1 MPIPEVLGGLGR
13 AGGALHPI
21 RTQVCL
27 IMFISSTVSCQALCC
42 ALCFL
47 CFTFVDLSQSIF
59 VDFIV
64 MSVQSLVEENWQTTK
79 STLKERCTFLFNND
93 VLSDVKLIV
102 PAVTCAESES
112 KKAKQVIS
120 AHKFIL
126 SISSPVFYTMFN
138 GELPETGDSVEV
150 LDCEF
155 ETLLE
160 FVRFLY
166 SDEVALSGS
175 NVLQVLY
182 LAKKYM
188 VPSLADKCREFLKDN
203 LYPSNVFSVLP
214 VAELHE
220 DKNLLDHC
228 WKLIDRQTKVALE
241 SAESIERSVLEA
253 LVERDTLNIKE
264 VDLFTA
270 VSRWATNECGKQGLE
285 AGGIV
290 KRRVL
295 GDRVIKAIRFP
306 LMTEREFTSVVVNS
320 EILSAEEV
328 SEMDQY
334 FKTESSHPVGFSKK
348 ARTFSSRGDILRC
361 HRFTGGGY
369 GTGTWSYSGAAD
381 SLLFEVSEDIE
392 LHGLCLFGKD
402 DNNYSVALEV
412 IKDSDKSSLL
422 SKSGNFTSEPVRDYR
437 VGDYDGFEIIFD
449 SPVDIKR
456 NTKYRVKALIS
467 GPPSMR
473 GDGRYGRTGC
483 SGVRFTFFYD
493 EGENNGTH
501 HKKGQFPEFLFTKH
515 VE

>member
-1 MPIPEVLGGLGR
+1 
-13 AGGALHPI
+13 
-21 RTQVCL
+21 
-27 IMFISSTVSCQALCC
+27 
-42 ALCFL
+42 
-47 CFTFVDLSQSIF
+47 
-59 VDFIV
+59 

-79 STLKERCTFLFNND
+79 PTIKERCTFLFNND
-93 VLSDVKLIV
+93 VLSDVKSIV
-102 PAVTCAESES
+102 PAVTSAESES
-112 KKAKQVIS
+112 KKAKRVIS

-138 GELPETGDSVEV
+138 GELPETGDTVEV

-166 SDEVALSGS
+166 SDEVTLSGS

-188 VPSLADKCREFLKDN
+188 VPSLADKCREFLEDN
-203 LYPSNVFSVLP
+203 LYPSDVFSVLP
-214 VAELHE
+214 VGELHE
-220 DKNLLDHC
+220 DKHLLDHC

-264 VDLFTA
+264 IDLFTA
-270 VSRWATNECGKQGLE
+270 VSRWAANECGKQGLE
-285 AGGIV
+285 ADGIV

-306 LMTEREFTSVVVNS
+306 LMTEGEFTSVVVNS

-328 SEMDQY
+328 SEMNEY
-334 FKTESSHPVGFSKK
+334 FKTEASHPVGFSKK
-348 ARTFSSRGDILRC
+348 ARTFSSRGDLLRC

-369 GTGTWSYSGAAD
+369 GNGTWSYRGSAD
-381 SLLFEVSEDIE
+381 SLLFEVSQDIA
-392 LHGLCLFGKD
+392 LHGVRLFGKD
-402 DNNYSVALEV
+402 DNNYSVALEL

-422 SKSGNFTSEPVRDYR
+422 SETGNFISEPVRDYK
-437 VGDYDGFEIIFD
+437 VGDYEGFEILFD
-449 SPVDIKR
+449 TPVNIEK
-456 NTKYRVKALIS
+456 NTKYLVKALIS

-473 GDGRYGRTGC
+473 GQGYYGRTGC
-483 SGVRFTFFYD
+483 SGVQFTFFYY

-501 HKKGQFPEFLFTKH
+501 HKKGQFPEFLFTKY
-515 VE
+515 E

>member
-1 MPIPEVLGGLGR
+1 
-13 AGGALHPI
+13 
-21 RTQVCL
+21 
-27 IMFISSTVSCQALCC
+27 
-42 ALCFL
+42 
-47 CFTFVDLSQSIF
+47 
-59 VDFIV
+59 

-79 STLKERCTFLFNND
+79 PTVKERCMFLFNND

-102 PAVTCAESES
+102 PVVTSAESER
-112 KKAKQVIS
+112 KKAKRVIP

-138 GELPETGDSVEV
+138 GELPETGNSVEV
-150 LDCEF
+150 LDCEY

-166 SDEVALSGS
+166 SDEVILSGS

-188 VPSLADKCREFLKDN
+188 VPSLAYKCREFLEDN
-203 LYPSNVFSVLP
+203 LYPSTVFSVLP
-214 VAELHE
+214 FAELYE
-220 DKNLLDHC
+220 DKALLDHC

-264 VDLFTA
+264 IDLFSA

-285 AGGIV
+285 AGGKV

-306 LMTEREFTSVVVNS
+306 LMTESEFTSVVVNS

-328 SEMDQY
+328 SNLNEY
-334 FKTESSHPVGFSKK
+334 FKTESSHPVGW
-348 ARTFSSRGDILRC
+348 ARTFSSRGNLLRC
-361 HRFTGGGY
+361 NRFTGGGY
-369 GTGTWSYSGAAD
+369 GNGTWSYGGSPD
-381 SLLFEVSEDIE
+381 SLQFEVSQDIE
-392 LHGLCLFGKD
+392 LHGVRLFGKD

-412 IKDSDKSSLL
+412 INASDKSSLL
-422 SKSGNFTSEPVRDYR
+422 SQTGNFTSEPVRDFK
-437 VGDYDGFEIIFD
+437 VGDYEGFEVIFD
-449 SPVDIKR
+449 TPVHIER
-456 NTKYRVKALIS
+456 NTRYRVKALIS
-467 GPPSMR
+467 GRPSMR
-473 GDGRYGRTGC
+473 GAGNYRRTGC
-483 SGVRFTFFYD
+483 SGVYFTFFDD
-493 EGENNGTH
+493 EGRNNGTH
-501 HKKGQFPEFLFTKH
+501 QKKGQFPEFLFTKY

>member
-1 MPIPEVLGGLGR
+1 
-13 AGGALHPI
+13 
-21 RTQVCL
+21 
-27 IMFISSTVSCQALCC
+27 
-42 ALCFL
+42 
-47 CFTFVDLSQSIF
+47 
-59 VDFIV
+59 
-64 MSVQSLVEENWQTTK
+64 MSVQSLIETNWQTTK
-79 STLKERCTFLFNND
+79 PTIKERCTFLFNND

-102 PAVTCAESES
+102 PAVTSAESES
-112 KKAKQVIS
+112 KKAKRVIP

-138 GELPETGDSVEV
+138 GELPETGNSVEV
-150 LDCEF
+150 LDCEY

-166 SDEVALSGS
+166 SDEVVLSGS

-188 VPSLADKCREFLKDN
+188 VPSLEDNCREFLEDN
-203 LYPSNVFSVLP
+203 LYPSTVFSVLP
-214 VAELHE
+214 FAELDE
-220 DKNLLDHC
+220 DKALLDHC

-264 VDLFTA
+264 IDLFTA

-285 AGGIV
+285 AGGNV

-306 LMTEREFTSVVVNS
+306 LMTESEFTSVVVNS

-328 SEMDQY
+328 SDLNEY
-334 FKTESSHPVGFSKK
+334 FKTESSHAVGFSKK
-348 ARTFSSRGDILRC
+348 ARKFRSRGDLLHC
-361 HRFTGGGY
+361 NRFTGGGY
-369 GTGTWSYSGAAD
+369 GNGTWSYSGLPD
-381 SLLFEVSEDIE
+381 SLLFEVSQDIA
-392 LHGLCLFGKD
+392 LHGVGLFGKD
-402 DNNYSVALEV
+402 DNNYSVALKV
-412 IKDSDKSSLL
+412 INDSDKSSLL
-422 SKSGNFTSEPVRDYR
+422 AQTGNFTSELVRDYR
-437 VGDYDGFEIIFD
+437 VGHYEGFDVLFD
-449 SPVDIKR
+449 TPVDIKK

-473 GDGRYGRTGC
+473 GAGCYQRTGC
-483 SGVRFTFFYD
+483 SGVHFSFFDD
-493 EGENNGTH
+493 EGDNNGTS
-501 HKKGQFPEFLFTKH
+501 HKRGQFPDFLFTKY

>member
-1 MPIPEVLGGLGR
+1 
-13 AGGALHPI
+13 
-21 RTQVCL
+21 
-27 IMFISSTVSCQALCC
+27 
-42 ALCFL
+42 
-47 CFTFVDLSQSIF
+47 
-59 VDFIV
+59 

-79 STLKERCTFLFNND
+79 TSIKERCKFMFNND

-102 PAVTCAESES
+102 PAVTSAESES
-112 KKAKQVIS
+112 KKAKQAIS

-126 SISSPVFYTMFN
+126 SISSPVFYTMFY
-138 GELPETGDSVEV
+138 GELPETGDSIEV

-166 SDEVALSGS
+166 SDEVNLSGS

-188 VPSLADKCREFLKDN
+188 VPSLADKCREFLEDN

-220 DKNLLDHC
+220 DKNLLDLC

-264 VDLFTA
+264 IELFSA
-270 VSRWATNECGKQGLE
+270 VSRWASNECEKQGLE
-285 AGGIV
+285 AGGKV

-306 LMTEREFTSVVVNS
+306 IMTEGEFTSVVVNS

-328 SEMDQY
+328 SDLNQY

-348 ARTFSSRGDILRC
+348 ARKFSSRGDLLRC
-361 HRFTGGGY
+361 RRFTGGGY
-369 GTGTWSYSGAAD
+369 GNGTWSYNGSPD
-381 SLLFEVSEDIE
+381 SLLFEVDEDIA
-392 LHGLCLFGKD
+392 LHGVRLFGKE

-412 IKDSDKSSLL
+412 IKLSDESSLL
-422 SKSGNFTSEPVRDYR
+422 SKTGNFTSEPVRER
-437 VGDYDGFEIIFD
+437 KVGDYEGFEFLFD
-449 SPVDIKR
+449 TPVDIKK

-473 GDGRYGRTGC
+473 GAGRYGRTGC
-483 SGVRFTFFYD
+483 SGVLFTFFYD
-493 EGENNGTH
+493 EVENNGTN
-501 HKKGQFPEFLFTKH
+501 HKRGQFPEFLFTKYT
-515 VE
+515 E

>member
-1 MPIPEVLGGLGR
+1 
-13 AGGALHPI
+13 
-21 RTQVCL
+21 
-27 IMFISSTVSCQALCC
+27 
-42 ALCFL
+42 
-47 CFTFVDLSQSIF
+47 
-59 VDFIV
+59 

-79 STLKERCTFLFNND
+79 PTIKERCTFLFNND

-102 PAVTCAESES
+102 PAVTSAESES
-112 KKAKQVIS
+112 KKAKRVIP

-138 GELPETGDSVEV
+138 GELPETGNSVEV
-150 LDCEF
+150 LDCEY

-166 SDEVALSGS
+166 SDEVVLSGS

-188 VPSLADKCREFLKDN
+188 VPSLEDKCREFLEDN
-203 LYPSNVFSVLP
+203 LYPSTVFSVLP
-214 VAELHE
+214 FAELHE
-220 DKNLLDHC
+220 EKALLDHC

-264 VDLFTA
+264 IDLFTA

-285 AGGIV
+285 AGGKV

-306 LMTEREFTSVVVNS
+306 LMTESEFTSVVVNS

-328 SEMDQY
+328 NDLNEY
-334 FKTESSHPVGFSKK
+334 FKTESSHAVGFSKK
-348 ARTFSSRGDILRC
+348 ARKFRSRGHLLHC
-361 HRFTGGGY
+361 NRFTGGGY
-369 GTGTWSYSGAAD
+369 GNGTWSYRGSPD
-381 SLLFEVSEDIE
+381 SLLFEVSQDIA
-392 LHGLCLFGKD
+392 LHGVGLFGKD
-402 DNNYSVALEV
+402 DNNYSVALKV
-412 IKDSDKSSLL
+412 INDSDKSSLL
-422 SKSGNFTSEPVRDYR
+422 SQTGNFTSELVHDYR
-437 VGDYDGFEIIFD
+437 VGHYDGFDVLFD
-449 SPVDIKR
+449 TPVDIKK

-473 GDGRYGRTGC
+473 GAGRFHRTGC
-483 SGVRFTFFYD
+483 SGVHFSFFDD
-493 EGENNGTH
+493 EGDNNGTS
-501 HKKGQFPEFLFTKH
+501 HKRGQFPDFLFTKY

>member
-1 MPIPEVLGGLGR
+1 
-13 AGGALHPI
+13 
-21 RTQVCL
+21 
-27 IMFISSTVSCQALCC
+27 
-42 ALCFL
+42 
-47 CFTFVDLSQSIF
+47 
-59 VDFIV
+59 

-79 STLKERCTFLFNND
+79 PTIRERCAFLFNND

-102 PAVTCAESES
+102 PAATSAESGN
-112 KKAKQVIS
+112 KKAKRVIS

-126 SISSPVFYTMFN
+126 SVSSPVFYTMFN

-150 LDCEF
+150 VDCEF

-166 SDEVALSGS
+166 SDEVTLSGS

-188 VPSLADKCREFLKDN
+188 VPSLADKCREFLEDS
-203 LYPSNVFSVLP
+203 LYPSDVFRVLP

-220 DKNLLDHC
+220 DKKLLDHC

-241 SAESIERSVLEA
+241 SAESIERSVLES
-253 LVERDTLNIKE
+253 LVERDTLDIKE
-264 VDLFTA
+264 IDLFTA

-285 AGGIV
+285 ASGKV

-295 GDRVIKAIRFP
+295 GDRVVKAIRFP
-306 LMTEREFTSVVVNS
+306 LMTDGEFTSVVVNS
-320 EILSAEEV
+320 EILSAKEV
-328 SEMDQY
+328 SEMSQY

-348 ARTFSSRGDILRC
+348 ARTFSSRGDLLRC

-369 GTGTWSYSGAAD
+369 GNGTWKYGGSPD
-381 SLLFEVSEDIE
+381 SLLFEVDEDIK
-392 LHGLCLFGKD
+392 LHGVYLFGKD

-412 IKDSDKSSLL
+412 IKDSDNSLL
-422 SKSGNFTSEPVRDYR
+422 LSETGNFTSEPVHDWK
-437 VGDYDGFEIIFD
+437 VGDYDGFKFLFD
-449 SPVDIKR
+449 TPVDIEE

-473 GDGRYGRTGC
+473 GQGRYGRTGC
-483 SGVRFTFFYD
+483 SGVQFTFFYD
-493 EGENNGTH
+493 EETNNGTH
-501 HKKGQFPEFLFTKH
+501 HKKGQFPEFLFTKC
-515 VE
+515 VQ

>member
-1 MPIPEVLGGLGR
+1 
-13 AGGALHPI
+13 
-21 RTQVCL
+21 
-27 IMFISSTVSCQALCC
+27 
-42 ALCFL
+42 
-47 CFTFVDLSQSIF
+47 
-59 VDFIV
+59 
-64 MSVQSLVEENWQTTK
+64 MSNQSLAEENWQTTRA
-79 STLKERCTFLFNND
+79 TIKERCSFLFNND

-102 PAVTCAESES
+102 PAVTSTESES
-112 KKAKQVIS
+112 KKAKRMIS

-126 SISSPVFYTMFN
+126 SIGSPVFYTMFN

-166 SDEVALSGS
+166 SDEVTLSGS

-188 VPSLADKCREFLKDN
+188 VPALADKCREFLKDN
-203 LYPSNVFSVLP
+203 LYPSNVFSVMP

-264 VDLFTA
+264 IDLFTA
-270 VSRWATNECGKQGLE
+270 VSRWATSECGKQGLE

-290 KRRVL
+290 KRKVV
-295 GDRVIKAIRFP
+295 GDHVIKAIRFP
-306 LMTEREFTSVVVNS
+306 LMTEEEFTSVVINS

-328 SEMDQY
+328 SEMNQY
-334 FKTESSHPVGFSKK
+334 FKTESVHPVGFSKK
-348 ARTFSSRGDILRC
+348 ARKFSSRGDLLRC
-361 HRFTGGGY
+361 HRFTGGEY
-369 GTGTWSYSGAAD
+369 ATGTWSYNRGSPD
-381 SLLFEVSEDIE
+381 SLLFEVDEDIS
-392 LHGLCLFGKD
+392 LHGVRLFGKD

-412 IKDSDKSSLL
+412 IKDSDKSLLL
-422 SKSGNFTSEPVRDYR
+422 SKTGNFTSETVHDYR

-449 SPVDIKR
+449 SPVDIER
-456 NTKYRVKALIS
+456 DTKYHVKALIS

-473 GDGRYGRTGC
+473 GAGRYGCTGC
-483 SGVRFTFFYD
+483 SGVRFTFSYD
-493 EGENNGTH
+493 EGENNGTN
-501 HKKGQFPEFLFTKH
+501 HKKGQFPEFLFTKC
-515 VE
+515 V